1 MSSLPTSCLIKI
13 PRQKRSRELVH
24 AVLDASILVLER
36 EGADGF
42 NTNLVAE
49 AAGVSV
55 GSLYQYFSNKDML
68 LAGVVARGVLAADEI
83 VHGPLAAA
91 DSLPPDQMLRQMATL
106 LLATFEPYRDLL
118 HEILSMTPLMS
129 RSGIM
134 AILETRL
141 TDAVTNYLV
150 YNQDRYRIRG
160 GSAGLYAAVNGAIFV
175 GLKWLAQGPARID
188 REQLVEALV
197 ALTSQL
203 LVDVE

>member
-1 MSSLPTSCLIKI
+1 MPALPTSCLIKI
-13 PRQKRSRELVH
+13 PRQKRSRDLVH
-24 AVLDASILVLER
+24 SLLDASVLVLER
-36 EGADGF
+36 DGADAF

-49 AAGVSV
+49 IAGVRV
-55 GSLYQYFSNKDML
+55 GSLYQYFANKEML
-68 LAGVVARGVLAADEI
+68 LAGVVERGVLDADEI
-83 VHGPLAAA
+83 VRGALASA
-91 DSLPPDQMLRQMATL
+91 DSLPPQTLVRQMLTM

-129 RSGIM
+129 HSGIM

-175 GLKWLAQGPARID
+175 CLKWLTQGPARID
-188 REQLVEALV
+188 RNQLIESLVSYASHLIYEVE
-197 ALTSQL
+197 
-203 LVDVE
+203 